1 MENKDK
7 APVEMKKPATEE
19 DCKAGRAIF
28 YIPDNRSTV
37 YDLGRPLPLTARY
50 RQDTVIG
57 MGEPQKIISAGTPVE
72 IIQCEIGDNGE
83 ILVGF
88 LYAGGEGIC
97 MLNELD
103 IGEGQ

>member
-1 MENKDK
+1 MNEQEK
-7 APVEMKKPATEE
+7 APIAMTKAATEE

-28 YIPDNRSTV
+28 YIPDNRSKV
-37 YDLGRPLPLTARY
+37 YDLGRPLPVTARY
-50 RQDTVIG
+50 RQETETSTASEQG
-57 MGEPQKIISAGTPVE
+57 IIAAGTVVE

-88 LYAGGEGIC
+88 RYAGGEGIC

-103 IGEGQ
+103 IL